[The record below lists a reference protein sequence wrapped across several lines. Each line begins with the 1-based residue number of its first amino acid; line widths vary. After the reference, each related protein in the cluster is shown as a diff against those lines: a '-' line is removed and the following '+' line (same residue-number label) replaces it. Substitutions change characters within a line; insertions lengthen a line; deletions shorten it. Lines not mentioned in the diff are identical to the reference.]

1 MYQKCK
7 HNLFI
12 KEDIS
17 REQAVSIIMASASCF
32 PAFPMMDIDGQK
44 YIDGGYA
51 DNVPISLIK
60 EMNADKIIVI
70 DVMDRDEIY
79 DKSK

>member
-1 MYQKCK
+1 
-7 HNLFI
+7 
-12 KEDIS
+12 
-17 REQAVSIIMASASCF
+17 
-32 PAFPMMDIDGQK
+32 MMDIDGQK

-70 DVMDRDEIY
+70 DVHGPGRIIR
-79 DKSK
+79 

>member
-1 MYQKCK
+1 MTYNVSKMQAQPFYKK
-7 HNLFI
+7 
-12 KEDIS
+12 DIS

-70 DVMDRDEIY
+70 RCAWTGT
-79 DKSK
+79 K